1 MPHYAQCGDTRIAY
15 YTQGPTDGPALVLA
29 HAMGMDSRQWDP
41 ILPLLPPSLRIIR
54 YDLRGHG
61 NSSTPP
67 GPYAMGALIRDAE
80 TLLDQLNIRDC
91 VFTGSS
97 LGGMVAQGL
106 AVKRL
111 DQIRALVL
119 ANTATKRGTKDTWA
133 RLITQVEARG
143 LEQYLATDFSQ
154 SFSPAFRKTA
164 DANLWKTRL
173 HAHPPQGLLSCAAA
187 IAGTDF
193 YTTTASLR
201 LATLVIASANDA
213 ITPADMA
220 REMASLIPGAT
231 FQLIPKS
238 GHFPMIE
245 QPIAFAS
252 ALTAFLAAIGHCE

>member
-1 MPHYAQCGDTRIAY
+1 MHHYAQCGDDRIAY

-29 HAMGMDSRQWDP
+29 HAMGMDSRQWEQ
-41 ILPLLPPSLRIIR
+41 ILPLLPPTLRIIR

-61 NSSTPP
+61 HSSAPP
-67 GPYAMGALIRDAE
+67 GPYTMGALIRDAE

-91 VFTGSS
+91 VFAGSS

-119 ANTATKRGTKDTWA
+119 ANTATKRGNKDTWA
-133 RLITQVEARG
+133 RLIAQIEAQG
-143 LEQYLATDFSQ
+143 FEQYLATDFSQ
-154 SFSPAFRKTA
+154 SFTPAFRKTPAA
-164 DANLWKTRL
+164 DLWQTR
-173 HAHPPQGLLSCAAA
+173 HHTQSPQGFLGCAAA
-187 IAGTDF
+187 ITGTDF

-201 LATLVIASANDA
+201 LATLVIASSSDA

-220 REMASLIPGAT
+220 RELANLIPGAG
-231 FQLIPKS
+231 FQLIQKS

-245 QPIAFAS
+245 QPAVFAS
-252 ALTAFLAAIGHCE
+252 AIASFLTAIGHG